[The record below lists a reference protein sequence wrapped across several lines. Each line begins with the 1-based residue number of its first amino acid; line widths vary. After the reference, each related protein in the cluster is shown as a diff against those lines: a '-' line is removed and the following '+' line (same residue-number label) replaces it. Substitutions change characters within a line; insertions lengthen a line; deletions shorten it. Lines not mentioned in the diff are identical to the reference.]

1 MQKYRKF
8 FFFNEH
14 VYYIKYQQDITTINK
29 KNTTNW
35 HFYSTAK
42 TFLNYRQ
49 NWKTLFYVYTYIY
62 INIKKIQIF
71 TLIFNMTFLIP
82 HFVRLTPN
90 HQRLRN
96 LLMCLIFKITIW
108 HINTSVEKEQRSKG
122 PKGWGRPPLE
132 PCLQTRQRVDI
143 SKIFDIGKTLTNA
156 HMRKSLITSDSCKI
170 NTYISGIISW
180 YCLPWK

>member
-35 HFYSTAK
+35 HIYSRRKNVFKLQTELED
-42 TFLNYRQ
+42 TILC
-49 NWKTLFYVYTYIY
+49 VYIY

-170 NTYISGIISW
+170 NTYISGIKSW